1 MKRAMT
7 KATDIS
13 PAVRAAVVERDS
25 IDGQPCCIISGL
37 NYDLQ
42 VAHFI
47 PKSQGGLGIVEN
59 LALMNKDIHAMYDNE
74 SDCRKDS
81 KRKEIGK
88 KFRAYLEQYY
98 PGFQDEDRIYHKYP
112 KEMQI

>member
-13 PAVRAAVVERDS
+13 PAVRAAVVKRDS
-25 IDGQPCCIISGL
+25 VDGQPCCVISGL

-74 SDCRKDS
+74 SDCDQDS
-81 KRKEIGK
+81 KRGEIGAR
-88 KFRAYLEQYY
+88 FREYLDSLY
-98 PGFQDEDRIYHKYP
+98 PDFSDEDRIYHKYP
-112 KEMQI
+112 KEMRI

>member
-1 MKRAMT
+1 MKHAMT
-7 KATDIS
+7 KATDIP

-25 IDGQPCCIISGL
+25 IDGQPRCVISGRT
-37 NYDLQ
+37 YDLQ

-74 SDCRKDS
+74 SDCGKDS

-88 KFRAYLEQYY
+88 RFRAYLEGCY
-98 PGFQDEDRIYHKYP
+98 PDFQDEDRIYHKYP
-112 KEMQI
+112 EELRL